1 MLQNLV
7 LMFKNKEI
15 RNRILFTLGI
25 LFVYRLGCAIP
36 LPGINKEALLAGID
50 GNNIINLM
58 NLLGGGALDQFSVLS
73 LAVGPYITASIIIE
87 LLAMDV
93 IPPLADLKENG
104 QEGRKKMDKITRY
117 LGIVLAF
124 LQAYTLTYSFH
135 ARYGILDNPTVS
147 TYMFIAIVLSAG
159 TSFLIW
165 LGDQISDKGIGN
177 GISIIIFSG
186 IVANLPFQ
194 FRQAYTTLVD
204 TSAGT
209 SSTFSGVIQFAA
221 LIVLYL
227 VLIIMIIFMNEAVRK
242 IPIQYTSN
250 TRAIGGQ
257 NINYLPL
264 KINSASVIPV
274 IFSSA
279 VMVAPVTIMSFFEQ
293 TDVTRWITNALDF
306 TKPWGLAIY
315 VVLIILFTF
324 FYTNLQVDPKQIA
337 ENLNKQGT
345 YILGI
350 RPGSETVSYISKV
363 LNRITVLGALWL
375 AVIAA
380 LPYLLGMATNIPS
393 SVTMGGTGIII
404 VVGVALETVKDL
416 ESQLTQKTYRGYF
429 RR

>member
-1 MLQNLV
+1 MLRNLG

-15 RNRILFTLGI
+15 RNRILFTLAI
-25 LFVYRLGCAIP
+25 LFVYRLGAAIP
-36 LPGINKEALLAGID
+36 VPGINKEALLAGVES
-50 GNNIINLM
+50 NNIINLM
-58 NLLGGGALDQFSVLS
+58 NLLGGGALDQFSVLA
-73 LAVGPYITASIIIE
+73 LGVGPYITASIIIE

-93 IPPLADLKENG
+93 IPALADLKENG
-104 QEGRKKMDKITRY
+104 QEGRKKMDRITRY
-117 LGIVLAF
+117 LGLVLAF
-124 LQAYTLTYSFH
+124 LQSYTMTYAFN
-135 ARYGILDNPTVS
+135 ARYGILENPSVS
-147 TYMFIAIVLSAG
+147 TYLFISMVLTAG

-177 GISIIIFSG
+177 GISMIIFSG

-194 FRQAYTTLVD
+194 FRQAYRTLVD

-209 SSTFSGVIQFAA
+209 SSTFSGVVQFAMLIA
-221 LIVLYL
+221 LYIVLIV
-227 VLIIMIIFMNEAVRK
+227 MIIFMNEAVRK

-274 IFSSA
+274 IF
-279 VMVAPVTIMSFFEQ
+279 V
-293 TDVTRWITNALDF
+293 
-306 TKPWGLAIY
+306 
-315 VVLIILFTF
+315 LFTF
-324 FYTNLQVDPKQIA
+324 FYTNLQVDPKELA
-337 ENLNKQGT
+337 NNLNKQGT

-350 RPGSETVSYISKV
+350 RPGSETVSYIHKV

-375 AVIAA
+375 ALIAA
-380 LPYLLGMATNIPS
+380 LPYLLGMTTNIPS

-416 ESQLTQKTYRGYF
+416 ESQLTQKTYHGYF